1 MACGP
6 GDGEKGQGMGARSGR
21 TARRSRPAG
30 DGGTPVAGTR
40 VAGLRA
46 PVVDGPWIVM
56 GKDLRLTMFAR
67 SDRGLL
73 RWTQRAAAGH
83 EWAGPDVFEAPRLSH
98 LTVVQGAD
106 GFVRFIGRRVSAEG
120 HATGV
125 VHAAQY
131 QTGRPVTEWK
141 PVGNPHKD
149 AASARRIGVPAAAVS
164 GSGSVHV
171 FVANAGGGVSMRNE
185 DAKGA
190 WGPWRDLQGSDAYDG
205 AVAVAAASGR
215 VEYLAPGDG
224 VAMRWQ
230 QEKPDG
236 GLGRCPDLQIAVDPG
251 SASGLETA
259 PDRFTYYWSDVA
271 TGGLFAH
278 RPGAWV
284 VPLGGGPA
292 EGRIAALRAWLDGY
306 DCTVLAHRTPEGEIM
321 LAACG
326 TENEGG
332 GIWWSRTAER
342 SARPPAL
349 ACDAEGR
356 VVMAL
361 FGEDGALRIA
371 RQLPEPGLAMAPSAR
386 V

>member
-1 MACGP
+1 
-6 GDGEKGQGMGARSGR
+6 MGARSGR

-30 DGGTPVAGTR
+30 EGGTRVTGTH
-40 VAGLRA
+40 VAGLRTS
-46 PVVDGPWIVM
+46 VLDGPWIVL
-56 GKDLRLTMFAR
+56 GKDGRLTVFAR
-67 SDRGLL
+67 AAEGLL
-73 RWTQRAAAGH
+73 RWTQRAPTGDR
-83 EWAGPDVFEAPRLSH
+83 WAGPDVIVTPRLSH

-125 VHAAQY
+125 VHASQY

-171 FVANAGGGVSMRNE
+171 LVANAGGGVSMRSE
-185 DAKGA
+185 DTKGA
-190 WGPWRDLQGSDAYDG
+190 WAPWRDLQGSDAYEG
-205 AVAVAAASGR
+205 AVATATVSGL
-215 VEYLAPGDG
+215 VEYLAPGEG

-236 GLGRCPDLQIAVDPG
+236 GLARCPDLPVSVGAGGVT
-251 SASGLETA
+251 GLETA
-259 PDRFTYYWSDVA
+259 PDRVTYYWADSA

-284 VPLGGGPA
+284 IPLGGGPA
-292 EGRIAALRAWLDGY
+292 EGRIAASRAWLDGY
-306 DCTVLAHRTPEGEIM
+306 DCTVLAHRAPGGDIM

-326 TENEGG
+326 TENEDGG
-332 GIWWSRTAER
+332 VWWARTAER
-342 SARPPAL
+342 STRPPAL

-371 RQLPEPGLAMAPSAR
+371 SQAPESGLAMAPS
-386 V
+386 VPV